1 MAETKDTLSWGNII
15 KIGGVFIS
23 WAIGSG
29 SVTGQASLQY
39 FCGYG
44 IWGFAGI
51 AVEALLHLFL
61 LISFFKLGHRKNFNS
76 PLDIFTYY
84 CGDKVGKVFQ
94 LLSLGLLY
102 AAPVTMI
109 SGFGASL
116 NQHFGLPTKLGSV
129 LLGILCLVTII
140 LGLKGLVNIIG
151 SIGPFMIVL
160 MIGTSIY
167 YLAQHIG
174 GLSAGIE
181 LAPTLPFARIAPT
194 WWLAGLYYTTCTP
207 LQSAPFF
214 TATATNFKKIKEL
227 VYGAV
232 VGVIFYAA
240 ADIVMCCALF
250 SNIEEMSGLM
260 IPNLYLAN
268 SISPILGFIF
278 VIVIFLA
285 IFSSC
290 APSMFT
296 LCASF
301 RKEKTPEY
309 NRFAVILVVASV
321 LCSMLLPFDQLLG
334 LVYGVY
340 GVLGG
345 IFVLFII
352 AKQVKERRVNE

>member
-1 MAETKDTLSWGNII
+1 MAETNEKISWKNVVII
-15 KIGGVFIS
+15 AGVFVS

-51 AVEALLHLFL
+51 AVEALVHLFL
-61 LISFFKLGHRKNFNS
+61 LISFFKLGHRRNFKS

-84 CGDKVGKVFQ
+84 CGEKIGKVFQ
-94 LLSLGLLY
+94 ILSLGLLF

-109 SGFGASL
+109 SGFGAAL
-116 NQHFGLPTKLGSV
+116 NQHFGLPTKLGSI
-129 LLGILCLVTII
+129 LLGILCLVTVI

-151 SIGPFMIVL
+151 SIGPFMIIL
-160 MIGTSIY
+160 MIGTGLY
-167 YLAQHIG
+167 YFIQNAA

-181 LAPTLPFARIAPT
+181 IAPNMGFSKIAPT
-194 WWLAGLYYTTCTP
+194 WWLAGLYYVTCTP
-207 LQSAPFF
+207 LQTAPFF
-214 TATATNFKKIKEL
+214 TATAKGFKNIREL
-227 VYGAV
+227 VYGAI

-240 ADIVMCCALF
+240 ADIVMCCSLF
-250 SNIEEMSGLM
+250 CNIEELGTQM

-268 SISPILGFIF
+268 TISPMLGFIF
-278 VIVIFLA
+278 IVVIFMA

-296 LCASF
+296 LCAVF
-301 RKEKTPEY
+301 REEKTPAY
-309 NRFAVILVVASV
+309 NKFAVVLVVASV
-321 LCSMLLPFDQLLG
+321 LCSMTLPFDKLLG

-345 IFVLFII
+345 ILVLFIV
-352 AKQVKERRVNE
+352 AKQFREKDTAE

>member
-1 MAETKDTLSWGNII
+1 
-15 KIGGVFIS
+15 
-23 WAIGSG
+23 
-29 SVTGQASLQY
+29 
-39 FCGYG
+39 
-44 IWGFAGI
+44 
-51 AVEALLHLFL
+51 
-61 LISFFKLGHRKNFNS
+61 
-76 PLDIFTYY
+76 
-84 CGDKVGKVFQ
+84 
-94 LLSLGLLY
+94 
-102 AAPVTMI
+102 
-109 SGFGASL
+109 
-116 NQHFGLPTKLGSV
+116 
-129 LLGILCLVTII
+129 
-140 LGLKGLVNIIG
+140 
-151 SIGPFMIVL
+151 MIVL

-227 VYGAV
+227 VYGAI

-260 IPNLYLAN
+260 IPNQYLAN

-278 VIVIFLA
+278 VIVI
-285 IFSSC
+285 
-290 APSMFT
+290 
-296 LCASF
+296 
-301 RKEKTPEY
+301 
-309 NRFAVILVVASV
+309 
-321 LCSMLLPFDQLLG
+321 CSMLLPFDQLLG